1 MNGTRTGRT
10 IVTGAAGLIGSALVW
25 ELNRRGVED
34 AIVVDRLG
42 QSEKWR
48 HLVPLRFAEYLEA
61 EEFYP
66 RIAAQPG
73 AFGPIAEVY
82 HLGACSAT
90 TERDAAY
97 LIANNY
103 RTTQDLATWA
113 LGRDARFVYAS
124 SAATYGSRETDLRE
138 DLDPYSLVPLNMYG
152 YSKQLFDLWARR
164 EGILDR
170 IVGLKFFNIYG
181 PNEDHKGDM
190 RSVVAKAYEQIIADG
205 GVKLFE
211 SYRPGIADGEQTRDF
226 LYVKDAVAIALH
238 LGRLPRASGLYNVGG
253 GVARTWNDLAA
264 AIFAA
269 LERPKNIRYIPMP
282 DVLRGKYKYRTE
294 ATVDKLRA
302 SGYAVPFVSL
312 EEGVRDYVCR
322 YLVPGVTLGAELPP
336 ATGAGSSTD
345 CSCCA
350 PRGSPA
356 A

>member
-1 MNGTRTGRT
+1 MSETRAGRT

-42 QSEKWR
+42 RSEKWR

-66 RIAAQPG
+66 RIAAHPD
-73 AFGPIAEVY
+73 AFGPVAEVY

-90 TERDAAY
+90 PERDATY

-103 RTTQDLATWA
+103 RTTQDLATWT

-138 DLDPYSLVPLNMYG
+138 DLDPYSLAPLNMYG

-164 EGILDR
+164 EGILER
-170 IVGLKFFNIYG
+170 IVGLKFFNVYG

-190 RSVVAKAYEQIIADG
+190 RSVVAKAYEQIAADG
-205 GVKLFE
+205 TVKLFE
-211 SYRPGIADGEQTRDF
+211 SYRPGIRDGEQTRDF

-238 LGRLPRASGLYNVGG
+238 LGRAPSAGGLYNVGG

-269 LERPKNIRYIPMP
+269 LERPKSIQYIPMP
-282 DVLRGKYKYRTE
+282 EALRGKYQYRTE

-302 SGYAVPFVSL
+302 SGYTAPFVSL
-312 EEGVRDYVCR
+312 EEGVRDYICR
-322 YLVPGVTLGAELPP
+322 YLVPGVMLGAEMPS
-336 ATGAGSSTD
+336 ATGAGSARSI
-345 CSCCA
+345 
-350 PRGSPA
+350 PA
-356 A
+356 TR

>member
-1 MNGTRTGRT
+1 MNGTSRTGRT

-25 ELNRRGVED
+25 ELNRHGVED

-42 QSEKWR
+42 RSDKWR
-48 HLVPLRFAEYLEA
+48 HLVPLRFSEYLEA

-66 RIAAQPG
+66 RIAENPN

-90 TERDAAY
+90 TERDATY

-138 DLDPYSLVPLNMYG
+138 DLDPHSLAPLNMYG

-190 RSVVAKAYEQIIADG
+190 RSVVAKAYEQITAEG
-205 GVKLFE
+205 TVKLFE
-211 SYRPGIADGEQTRDF
+211 SYRPGIHDGEQTRDF

-238 LGRLPRASGLYNVGG
+238 LGRSKAAGLYNVGS
-253 GVARTWNDLAA
+253 GVARTWNDLVA
-264 AIFAA
+264 AIFTA
-269 LERPKNIRYIPMP
+269 LERPKNITYIPMP
-282 DVLRGKYKYRTE
+282 DALRGKYQYRTE

-302 SGYAVPFVSL
+302 GGYTAPFTSL
-312 EEGVRDYVCR
+312 EEGVWEYICR
-322 YLVPGVTLGAELPP
+322 YLVPGLTLGTELPSP
-336 ATGAGSSTD
+336 TGAGSARST
-345 CSCCA
+345 
-350 PRGSPA
+350 PA
-356 A
+356 SR

>member
-1 MNGTRTGRT
+1 MNGSSRTGRT
-10 IVTGAAGLIGSALVW
+10 IVTGAAGLIGSAMVW
-25 ELNRRGVED
+25 ELNRHGIED

-42 QSEKWR
+42 RSEKWR
-48 HLVPLRFAEYLEA
+48 HLVPLRFSEYLEA

-66 RIAAQPG
+66 RIAENPN

-90 TERDAAY
+90 TERDATY

-138 DLDPYSLVPLNMYG
+138 DLDPHSLSPLNMYG

-190 RSVVAKAYEQIIADG
+190 RSVVAKAYEQITAEG
-205 GVKLFE
+205 SVKLFE
-211 SYRPGIADGEQTRDF
+211 SYRPGIRDGEQTRDF

-238 LGRLPRASGLYNVGG
+238 LGRSKAGGLYNVGS
-253 GVARTWNDLAA
+253 GVARTWNDLVA
-264 AIFAA
+264 AIFTA
-269 LERPKNIRYIPMP
+269 LERTKNITYIPMP
-282 DVLRGKYKYRTE
+282 DALRGKYQYRTE

-302 SGYAVPFVSL
+302 SGYTAPFTSL
-312 EEGVRDYVCR
+312 EEGVWEYICR
-322 YLVPGVTLGAELPP
+322 YLVPGVTLGAELPSP
-336 ATGAGSSTD
+336 TGAGSARST
-345 CSCCA
+345 
-350 PRGSPA
+350 PA
-356 A
+356 SR